1 MKKKQETCISFAHGL
16 NFFKLFWIFYLG
28 CLFGVIVETV
38 WCIITNGYF
47 EYRTA
52 LILEPLNPVYGLGAV
67 LISVL
72 FYKAKGWKNIF
83 IFLLST
89 IVGGLFEA
97 ICSLFQEFI
106 FGTVSW
112 HYSRQNLGVLGNRT
126 SIVYCIFW
134 GILGILWVR
143 FIFPLLEHA
152 IEKIPNK
159 VGKILS
165 IILVI
170 YVSFDCIF
178 SAGAL
183 LRQKERRNNIPP
195 TSFISVFY
203 DNCFPDDVLKIFYH
217 NMKTRGDI
225 NY

>member
-1 MKKKQETCISFAHGL
+1 MEKKEKTHISFAHWL
-16 NFFKLFWIFYLG
+16 NFFKLFCIFYLG

-83 IFLLST
+83 IFLLSA

-183 LRQKERRNNIPP
+183 LRQKERRNNIPT

-203 DNCFPDDVLKIFYH
+203 DNCFPEDVLKIFYH

>member
-1 MKKKQETCISFAHGL
+1 MKKDEKEKQSFAHGL
-16 NFFKLFWIFYLG
+16 NYFKLFWIFYLG

-38 WCIITNGYF
+38 WCIATNGYF

-52 LILEPLNPVYGLGAV
+52 LILEPLNPVYGIGAV

-83 IFLLST
+83 IFLLSA

-97 ICSLFQEFI
+97 MCSLFQEFM

-126 SIVYCIFW
+126 SLVYCIFW
-134 GILGILWVR
+134 GILGIIWVR
-143 FIFPLLEHA
+143 ILFPFLEHA

-159 VGKILS
+159 LGKIISIILS
-165 IILVI
+165 I
-170 YVSFDCIF
+170 YVAFDCLF
-178 SAGAL
+178 STGAL
-183 LRQKERRNNIPP
+183 LRQKERRNSIPP
-195 TSFISVFY
+195 TTFVSVFY
-203 DNCFPDDVLKIFYH
+203 DNCFPDKVLKIFYH
-217 NMKTRGDI
+217 NMKTRDDI

>member
-1 MKKKQETCISFAHGL
+1 MEKNKDKELSFAHGL

-38 WCIITNGYF
+38 WCLITNGYF

-52 LILEPLNPVYGLGAV
+52 LILEPLNPVYGIGAV

-83 IFLLST
+83 IFLLSA

-97 ICSLFQEFI
+97 VCSLFQEFI

-112 HYSRQNLGVLGNRT
+112 HYSRQNLGILGNRT

-143 FIFPLLEHA
+143 MLFPFLEHA
-152 IEKIPNK
+152 IERIPNRI
-159 VGKILS
+159 GKIVS
-165 IILVI
+165 IILVM
-170 YVSFDCIF
+170 YVTFDCIF

-183 LRQKERRNNIPP
+183 LRQKERRNDILP
-195 TSFISVFY
+195 TTFISVFY

-217 NMKTRGDI
+217 NMKTRNDI